1 MRIVNYVG
9 RKTFL
14 LEFQCLKF
22 FLNQLSTNRV
32 SQFITFHRC
41 NKLTNETKNIQLNT
55 HFLFRLSIF
64 QRWKRA
70 FSLRAIAIDTFKK
83 ALSTFLYWKKKGI
96 LALAIVVVIKIP
108 AFLTTRKNMINE
120 GLGGKG
126 MAISL
131 YLSNYSISTAS
142 TNK

>member
-1 MRIVNYVG
+1 MKQKIFNW
-9 RKTFL
+9 
-14 LEFQCLKF
+14 
-22 FLNQLSTNRV
+22 
-32 SQFITFHRC
+32 
-41 NKLTNETKNIQLNT
+41 T
-55 HFLFRLSIF
+55 HISYSDYPFSRDE
-64 QRWKRA
+64 KRA

-83 ALSTFLYWKKKGI
+83 AVSTFLYWKKKGI